1 MTGRDVPPS
10 LKDLR
15 GRLEAAR
22 SRQEEKRGTRRQGGT
37 PVSTSGLGF
46 GLRIAV
52 DLLAGLVIGVGLG
65 LVLDGWLNTAPLM
78 LVVFLFLGAAAGM
91 LNVYRAATGRG
102 YSVGYSKDAGGNG
115 EPGEPRAGEPPAG
128 DATGATVGEGGS
140 RDGKRRGGGAADDD
154 RGGRS

>member
-10 LKDLR
+10 LKDLQ

-22 SRQEEKRGTRRQGGT
+22 SQQEQKRGASGQGQS
-37 PVSTSGLGF
+37 PVSGSGLGF

-52 DLLAGLVIGVGLG
+52 DLLAGLAIGVGLG
-65 LVLDGWLNTAPLM
+65 LVLDNWLGTAPLM

-102 YSVGYSKDAGGNG
+102 FAVGYHK
-115 EPGEPRAGEPPAG
+115 
-128 DATGATVGEGGS
+128 ATDGAAQS
-140 RDGKRRGGGAADDD
+140 DKARDGDSGPTPSGPRNGSAADDD
-154 RGGRS
+154 RGGKS